1 MLAFGLRVLYAG
13 EVLDGGLLPLLPGGR
28 PAAEPGAGGRPV
40 RPGAGP
46 GNPALPR
53 LRAARPPGR
62 AAALL
67 LRGLR
72 PRRAPGTEAGLY
84 AEKAGLVSGK
94 LGPLKPA
101 CIKALPGPFRGGA
114 YHFTSC
120 PCFPLILSTFHTLRG
135 GYYGR
140 KSRLYNLK
148 GRHAG
153 KWLGRQVAWQG
164 RSESEMCHSMYGCGL
179 TSWRPSGAAWKR
191 RASAI

>member
-13 EVLDGGLLPLLPGGR
+13 EVLDFGLLPLLPGVR
-28 PAAEPGAGGRPV
+28 PPSEPGAGGRPV
-40 RPGAGP
+40 RPGASP
-46 GNPALPR
+46 GNPALLC

-67 LRGLR
+67 LRDLR
-72 PRRAPGTEAGLY
+72 PRRAPGTKAGLY

-120 PCFPLILSTFHTLRG
+120 PCFRLILSTFYSLRG

-140 KSRLYNLK
+140 KSRL
-148 GRHAG
+148 
-153 KWLGRQVAWQG
+153 
-164 RSESEMCHSMYGCGL
+164 CH
-179 TSWRPSGAAWKR
+179 PAVHFV
-191 RASAI
+191 